1 MPKYGITTNAFTTS
15 TTITTALGI
24 FANATGEQAEIVEL
38 IMTGSGSTA
47 AADTQHRATATHCT
61 FGATGVST
69 SLTPEPFLDGSLAAN
84 CSCGG
89 AYSTEPTTYSSQP
102 TLVFGFNQRGGMR
115 WAVPQGEGLRINNA
129 FTDKGIGWRVTS
141 SAAGAVDATA
151 HFWE

>member
-1 MPKYGITTNAFTTS
+1 MPKYGITTNDFTTS
-15 TTITTALGI
+15 TTILTALGM

-47 AADTQHRATATHCT
+47 AADTQHRATANTCT

-84 CSCGG
+84 LTCGA
-89 AYSTEPTTYSSQP
+89 AYGTEPTAYSSQP
-102 TLVFGFNQRGGMR
+102 VMVFGFNQRGGMR
-115 WAVPQGEGLRINNA
+115 WAVPQGEGIRVNNA
-129 FTDKGIGWRVTS
+129 FTEKGVGWRVAS
-141 SAAGAVDATA
+141 SAAGKIDATA